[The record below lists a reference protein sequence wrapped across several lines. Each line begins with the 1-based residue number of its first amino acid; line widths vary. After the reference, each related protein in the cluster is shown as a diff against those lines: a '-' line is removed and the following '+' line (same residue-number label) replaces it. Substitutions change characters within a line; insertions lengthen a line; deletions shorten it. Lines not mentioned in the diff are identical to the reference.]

1 MTPRRWSVMG
11 AMKRLVELIR
21 ELNYWQRR
29 AAILSMAPDRYLP
42 HPDRA
47 PESFSEFLARTSGP
61 LLREPSFKA
70 RLAGRQV
77 G

>member
-1 MTPRRWSVMG
+1 MG
-11 AMKRLVELIR
+11 AMRRLVALIR

-42 HPDRA
+42 HPDLA

-70 RLAGRQV
+70 RRAGRQV

>member
-1 MTPRRWSVMG
+1 VFG
-11 AMKRLVELIR
+11 VMKRLVALIR